1 MPITQATM
9 VELMRESRAAIQSAF
24 AFRHA
29 LREYA
34 AFAKQRYP
42 DNEPLQQVLSAIE
55 AMERLHPEPIDK
67 ATYRAEY
74 HYRRV
79 GKNNDRQ
86 RIRQEMQRRN
96 AGVPTAQ
103 EAIDNLNA
111 FNAQRREGADVADIS
126 QKAYARFNR
135 QAQEPKKPTSGI
147 IFPREYPEDLPLE
160 FETLA
165 DLPKPQDTD
174 LTAAPSFSL
183 DEPEDKY

>member
-34 AFAKQRYP
+34 AFAKQRYA

-86 RIRQEMQRRN
+86 RARQEMQRR
-96 AGVPTAQ
+96 ADGVPTAQ
-103 EAIDNLNA
+103 EAIENLNA
-111 FNAQRREGADVADIS
+111 FNAQRRSADIS
-126 QKAYARFNR
+126 PSAYARFNR
-135 QAQEPKKPTSGI
+135 QVQEPKKPTPGI
-147 IFPREYPEDLPLE
+147 IFPRDFPDDKPLE
-160 FETLA
+160 FETL
-165 DLPKPQDTD
+165 DELPKPADID

-183 DEPEDKY
+183 DEPEDDY